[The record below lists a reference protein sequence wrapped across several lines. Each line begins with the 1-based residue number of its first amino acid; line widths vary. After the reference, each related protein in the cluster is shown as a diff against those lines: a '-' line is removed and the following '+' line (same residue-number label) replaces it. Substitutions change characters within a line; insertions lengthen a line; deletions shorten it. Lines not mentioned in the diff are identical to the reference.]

1 MEQEYIKG
9 DIVMYNNKIHTIEFY
24 ETKRHKWIQDIL
36 NDVIGI
42 VDTRPKNRF
51 IVNRKSRYKEYIYNQ
66 YEGK

>member
-1 MEQEYIKG
+1 MNVPKIKLCG
-9 DIVMYNNKIHTIEFY
+9 IRKEHMFDKQI
-24 ETKRHKWIQDIL
+24 R
-36 NDVIGI
+36 DVLDTVIRA